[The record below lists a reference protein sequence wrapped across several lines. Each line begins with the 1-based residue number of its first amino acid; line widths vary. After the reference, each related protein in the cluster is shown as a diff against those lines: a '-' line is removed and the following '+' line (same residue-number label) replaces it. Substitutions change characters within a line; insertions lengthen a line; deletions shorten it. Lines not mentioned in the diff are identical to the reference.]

1 MIMGLEKMHLVVI
14 HLKSFAFI
22 WILLLFG
29 EVRWERE
36 EELCVLRES
45 MYTGML
51 LILNKEIDWKRD
63 LRAPLDLYR
72 LQCEFKRKWVG
83 WGG

>member
-1 MIMGLEKMHLVVI
+1 MGLEKMHLVVI

-22 WILLLFG
+22 WIFLLFG

-51 LILNKEIDWKRD
+51 LILNKEID
-63 LRAPLDLYR
+63 
-72 LQCEFKRKWVG
+72 
-83 WGG
+83 